1 MQGTRTMKFSDVFPL
16 SRIPSPNA
24 YFDSHIHVKPIVG
37 NVYTIVNLDDLDE
50 NDTPSFLG
58 VPVSIG
64 VHPWFY
70 DSFKTKKH
78 LDIVKKFASH
88 PSVLAIGEC
97 GIDRSVKTPLQV
109 QEKNFIFQA
118 ELAEQCKKPLLIHC
132 VKAYADFAGIIQ
144 RFNPTV
150 PWIFH
155 GFNANT
161 HIAQSLLEYGAYLS
175 IGRDLM
181 RQNSKIRS
189 SFTDLPIERIFF
201 ETDTWFQP
209 VSILYKEASVLT
221 KKTQKN
227 LKQQMFD
234 NFVRC
239 FNMIHNHK
247 PD

>member
-16 SRIPSPNA
+16 SRTPSPKA

-37 NVYTIVNLDDLDE
+37 NIYTIVNLDNLDE
-50 NDTPSFLG
+50 LDNPSFLG

-78 LDIVKKFASH
+78 LDIVKKFAGH
-88 PSVLAIGEC
+88 PCVLAIGEC
-97 GIDRSVKTPLQV
+97 GIDRTIKTPLQV

-118 ELAEQCKKPLLIHC
+118 ELAELRQKPLLIHC

-144 RFNPTV
+144 RFKPTV

-155 GFNANT
+155 GFNANAQ
-161 HIAQSLLEYGAYLS
+161 IAQSVLEYGAYLS
-175 IGRDLM
+175 VGRDLL
-181 RQNSKIRS
+181 RQNSKIRN
-189 SFTDLPIERIFF
+189 SFTDLPTGRIFF
-201 ETDTWFQP
+201 ETDNWFQP
-209 VSILYKEASVLT
+209 VSILYKEAALLT
-221 KKTQKN
+221 KKTQKD

-239 FNMIHNHK
+239 FILKKDHN